1 MSPHAPLS
9 RTILRATSR
18 APALRRAAA
27 RPHIQ
32 PYHSTTDTS
41 TLNGHHVLVT
51 GGSRGIGKAIA
62 SRFASLGAST
72 TIVGRHA
79 DTLQLA
85 THEIVSRSPRFD
97 EDSISHGY
105 VTGDIST
112 KGFWEMLSRSL
123 VLRQCLRH
131 SPSEFNQEKF
141 DPTPLTILVNAAGVT
156 HNALLTRQSAVAT
169 EDAVQTNLMGTM
181 WACKILG
188 KALMKR
194 SARDGAKKKK
204 AAGMETL
211 EESEKALRGG
221 VSIVNVSSLLATH
234 GGVGSAA
241 YAASKAGVLGLT
253 RALAGEMGPLGV
265 RVNVIM
271 PGYVETD
278 MTAAMQTVAREKAL
292 ERIPLKRFGTVEEI
306 AEAAVFLV
314 TNQYANN
321 CVINLDG
328 DLMGD

>member
-1 MSPHAPLS
+1 MSPHAHLS
-9 RTILRATSR
+9 RTILRATSG
-18 APALRRAAA
+18 ASALRRAAA

-32 PYHSTTDTS
+32 PYHSSTDTS
-41 TLNGHHVLVT
+41 TLDGHHVLVT

-85 THEIVSRSPRFD
+85 AHEIVSRSPRFD

-123 VLRQCLRH
+123 VLRQCLRC
-131 SPSEFNQEKF
+131 SAPEFNQEKF

-156 HNALLTRQSAVAT
+156 HNALLTRQSAIAT

-188 KALMKR
+188 KALMKS

-204 AAGMETL
+204 AAAAAAMETP

-241 YAASKAGVLGLT
+241 YAASKAGVLGMYYACGNDMLSCLPALLT
-253 RALAGEMGPLGV
+253 SPRRTE
-265 RVNVIM
+265 
-271 PGYVETD
+271 
-278 MTAAMQTVAREKAL
+278 
-292 ERIPLKRFGTVEEI
+292 
-306 AEAAVFLV
+306 
-314 TNQYANN
+314 
-321 CVINLDG
+321 LD
-328 DLMGD
+328 